1 MNIINQERAEI
12 LSNNNDAQETLEN
25 YLKKIETVN
34 LQELTINVELY
45 GKLDLSFMNTR
56 KFKYIHKLSFAA
68 GKITDLLNV
77 PSFIKKLICAKNLL
91 VELENLPSSLL
102 YLDFSENYL
111 KTIDLSK
118 QKYLEIIHGEKNK
131 LSTIKLPSDN
141 VKEIHLQNNDLRELD
156 VKDMRELD
164 ILNVSNNPLL
174 IVKNWDNLDLKSYT
188 HDNNHISQISTTI
201 MSTKSSDVD
210 EEEEKVELLDYYV
223 ALNRYF
229 TMKSNYE
236 NKKIQSKRNAKD
248 KKKIPAS
255 KCIKCN
261 KNVGTIFSN
270 KDGLYTAICGSQS
283 EPCGLNIKLQRG
295 DFESTE
301 NILSAMKSIL
311 EEDKKEII
319 IQKLDSIFNYK
330 TNEESVVKF
339 KEIMETFNSDNE
351 TYLSLLKNYND
362 IFNNEEKALKI
373 KKKQIKIYQLNQ
385 DLDNMMNEYKE
396 SGKKEIMKNAM
407 NIYVKDLM
415 PEMKNLHSLKY
426 EANEI
431 ETINNGKGESIN
443 KLHQYEH
450 HISNKYQIW
459 SSAPKV
465 ISFKI

>member
-25 YLKKIETVN
+25 YLKKIETVH

-56 KFKYIHKLSFAA
+56 KFKHIHSLTFGA
-68 GKITDLLNV
+68 GKITDLLYV

-118 QKYLEIIHGEKNK
+118 QKYLEIVHGEKNK
-131 LSTIKLPSDN
+131 LTTIQLPTEN
-141 VKEIHLQNNDLRELD
+141 IKEIHLENNDIRELD

-188 HDNNHISQISTTI
+188 HDNNHISQISTAI
-201 MSTKSSDVD
+201 MSTKSSD

-223 ALNRYF
+223 ALQRYF
-229 TMKSNYE
+229 TMKASYE
-236 NKKIQSKRNAKD
+236 NKKMRLKRKYKD
-248 KKKIPAS
+248 NKKVPPV

-270 KDGLYTAICGSQS
+270 KDGMYTAICGSQS

-301 NILSAMKSIL
+301 NVLFAMKSVL

-330 TNEESVVKF
+330 TNEESVAKF
-339 KEIMETFNSDNE
+339 KEIMETYNSDNE

-362 IFNNEEKALKI
+362 IFNNEERALKI
-373 KKKQIKIYQLNQ
+373 KKKQESINKLNQ
-385 DLDNMMNEYKE
+385 DLEKMMNQYKE
-396 SGKKEIMKNAM
+396 ENNKEILKNAM
-407 NIYVKDLM
+407 NMYVKDLM
-415 PEMKNLHSLKY
+415 PEIKNLSSLKY
-426 EANEI
+426 EKNEI
-431 ETINNGKGESIN
+431 EPLKNGKGEEIN

-450 HISNKYQIW
+450 HISKKYQIW

>member
-56 KFKYIHKLSFAA
+56 KFKHIHTLTFAA
-68 GKITDLLNV
+68 GKITDLLYI

-91 VELENLPSSLL
+91 VELENLPTSLL

-118 QKYLEIIHGEKNK
+118 QKYLEIVHGEKNK
-131 LSTIKLPSDN
+131 LTTIQLPTDN
-141 VKEIHLQNNDLRELD
+141 IKEIHLEKNDLRELD

-188 HDNNHISQISTTI
+188 HDNNHISQISTAI
-201 MSTKSSDVD
+201 MSTKSSD

-223 ALNRYF
+223 ALDRYF
-229 TMKSNYE
+229 TMKASYE
-236 NKKIQSKRNAKD
+236 NKKIQLKRNYKD
-248 KKKIPAS
+248 KKKIPPN

-270 KDGLYTAICGSQS
+270 KDGMYTAICGSQS

-301 NILSAMKSIL
+301 NILFAMKSIL
-311 EEDKKEII
+311 EEDRKEII

-339 KEIMETFNSDNE
+339 KEIMETYNSDNE

-362 IFNNEEKALKI
+362 IFNNEERALKI
-373 KKKQIKIYQLNQ
+373 KKKQDKIYNLNR
-385 DLDNMMNEYKE
+385 DLENMMNEYKE
-396 SGKKEIMKNAM
+396 KNNKEILKNAM
-407 NIYVKDLM
+407 NIYVKDLI
-415 PEMKNLHSLKY
+415 PEIKNLTSLKY
-426 EANEI
+426 EKNEI
-431 ETINNGKGESIN
+431 ETFNNGKGELIN

-459 SSAPKV
+459 SLAPKV